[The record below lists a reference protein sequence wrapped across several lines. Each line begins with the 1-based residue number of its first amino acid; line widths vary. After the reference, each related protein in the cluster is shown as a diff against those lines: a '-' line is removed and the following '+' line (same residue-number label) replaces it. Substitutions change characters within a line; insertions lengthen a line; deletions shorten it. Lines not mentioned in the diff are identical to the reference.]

1 MVRLLRIISVLF
13 YLSTLSSI
21 ALWGQTEDG
30 VIITTTNVGPYA
42 QANSQQTIFGTIE
55 NFSTELVDQVT
66 VKWSVNYGEIN
77 IHTITNMDLGNWTR
91 FLFEHQVPWSIGD
104 AGEHTIKL
112 WLDNIN
118 GTPLPQTDTLT
129 IKVNALTQT
138 ATRMVLLESFSSSNC
153 ASCAE
158 VNPQIRQLAQ
168 KFTGKMFP
176 IGYQIDCYYSNPMC
190 LMAEEC
196 ISSRTELYGIHSSPN
211 IVFNPWYKGNSASFN
226 PKLID
231 AELERPS
238 PIDITGNF
246 SIEDDVIEASFE
258 IAPYASLQTENYIL
272 AIAYIQDK
280 VYFDEPPG
288 GNGETEFFHVLR
300 KFNLQHTEELAPLVD
315 GNPVS
320 LNTSENFSELDVNI
334 SDFRVGVFIQD
345 TLTWEIIQAV
355 ELENLTTGIKVNKE
369 SQIRIFP
376 NPAKR
381 KATLSF
387 RAPNQSEYTITII
400 NQVGAIVYSNKIEP
414 KGGEFETSLP
424 LSNLKK
430 GVYIVKI
437 SSANFYTSKKLI
449 IN

>member
-1 MVRLLRIISVLF
+1 MFKLARITIAII
-13 YLSTLSSI
+13 YIITLSSI
-21 ALWGQTEDG
+21 ALMGQSEDG
-30 VIITTTNVGPYA
+30 VVITTTNVGPYA

-66 VKWSVNYGEIN
+66 VKWSANNGEIN
-77 IHTITNMDLGNWTR
+77 SHTITNMDLGNWTR
-91 FLFEHQVPWSIGD
+91 FLFEHQAPWSIGD
-104 AGEHTIKL
+104 AGEHTVKL

-118 GTPLPQTDTLT
+118 GSPLPETDTLT

-153 ASCAE
+153 ASCAD

-211 IVFNPWYKGNSASFN
+211 IVFNPWYKGNSANFN

-231 AELERPS
+231 AEMERPS
-238 PIDITGNF
+238 PIGIIGDF

-258 IAPYASLQTENYIL
+258 ITPYASLQTENHIL

-280 VYFDEPPG
+280 VNFDEPPG

-300 KFNLQHTEELAPLVD
+300 KLNIQHTEELAPLID
-315 GNPVS
+315 GNPIS
-320 LNTSENFSELDVNI
+320 INTSENFSELDLNLT
-334 SDFRVGVFIQD
+334 DFRVGVFIQD
-345 TLTWEIIQAV
+345 TLTWEVIQAV
-355 ELENLTTGIKVNKE
+355 ELENLTTGIQVNGQ
-369 SQIRIFP
+369 SQVKIFP
-376 NPAKR
+376 NPTKQ

-400 NQVGAIVYSNKIEP
+400 NQVGAIVYSNKIEH
-414 KGGEFETSLP
+414 KGDEFETSLP
-424 LSNLKK
+424 LSNLNK

-437 SSANFYTSKKLI
+437 SSANFNTSKKLI